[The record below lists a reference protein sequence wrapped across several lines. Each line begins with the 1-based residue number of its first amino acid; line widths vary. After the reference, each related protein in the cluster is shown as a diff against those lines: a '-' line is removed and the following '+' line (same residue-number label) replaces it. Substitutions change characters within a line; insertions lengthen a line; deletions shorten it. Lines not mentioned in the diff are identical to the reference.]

1 MMIKK
6 IALLLLIAFALG
18 SCVSKKKIV
27 YMQNI
32 STILPSE
39 RISYEPSIQPDD
51 LLVINVFSPTPEAV
65 VRFNLLTAQTSQST
79 NVATGSSTIQ
89 DPVFYSY
96 LVDVDGN
103 IHFPIIGDI
112 KLGGLTK
119 TEAIAKLNAELGE
132 YITNPIAIIRIINFK
147 VSVLGEVNSPGEVT
161 LVSERITLPE
171 VISKAGDLTIYGK
184 RENVLIIREINGQK
198 TFNFVDLTKADFINS
213 PFYYLTQNDMVI
225 VEPNKT
231 KVNSAVIGPNTGVI
245 FSAISILLTVVA
257 LLIR

>member
-6 IALLLLIAFALG
+6 IAFLLLIASALG

-39 RISYEPSIQPDD
+39 KISYEPSIKPDD
-51 LLVINVFSPTPEAV
+51 LLVINIFSPTPEAV
-65 VRFNLLTAQTSQST
+65 VRFNLLTTQTSQSA
-79 NVATGSSTIQ
+79 NVTTGSGSVQ

-96 LVDVDGN
+96 LVDVNGN

-112 KLGGLTK
+112 KVGGLTK
-119 TEAIAKLNAELGE
+119 TQALDKLNTELRE
-132 YITNPIAIIRIINFK
+132 YITDPITTIRITNFK
-147 VSVLGEVNSPGEVT
+147 VSVLGEVNSPGEITVVT
-161 LVSERITLPE
+161 ERITLPE
-171 VISKAGDLTIYGK
+171 VLSKAGDLTIYGK
-184 RENVLIIREINGQK
+184 RDNVLIIREANGQK
-198 TFNFVDLTKADFINS
+198 TFNYVDLTKADFVNS
-213 PFYYLTQNDMVI
+213 PFYYLTQNDLVI

-231 KVNSAVIGPNTGVI
+231 RVNSAVIGPNTGVI

-257 LLIR
+257 LLIK